1 MSIIYHAETE
11 NASFFRCKVEIGGVK
26 RYIMDE
32 RGRQSP
38 ACGNGRTGVEEYGSY
53 LAFCGIL
60 LLAGVCSNKLASRF
74 NMPVLLMFL
83 AAGMAVGVYG
93 SSHFTLKA
101 QMHGTV
107 INSLGAVAMYF
118 ILFSGGLGTKYK
130 AIRPVLGRGLVLAT
144 AGVLLTAL
152 FLGAGGYVIY
162 LLFARGESFSLT
174 FSWWLLL
181 ASLISSTD
189 AAATFAILRGN
200 GVNLSGGLQ
209 PLLELES
216 GSNDPM
222 AALLTIAMIQ
232 LITGK
237 ESFSLV
243 QIPAVAYKIVVGA
256 GVGLLVGWAG
266 TWFFSR
272 HYGYEG
278 LYYVLGV
285 ALVLICAGV
294 AECIRS
300 NGFLSVYVCGVV
312 MGNNRYNYRSGLER
326 FNEGVAWLMQVI
338 LFTSLGALIRPR
350 DLLTVQVLV
359 PGILMSLTLM
369 FLARPAAVFSC
380 LAGSDFSLRE
390 RLLIS
395 WAGLRGAAPI
405 VLATFPLAAGVD
417 HSSYMFNMIFFMVI
431 GSILVQGRSL
441 MPLARKLGLTRPF
454 VARSRAPLE
463 LETISG
469 VNYRLHEFEVTP
481 ACVLAGVTLAEAKF
495 PPGVLVTLIRRGG
508 GFIPAG
514 GSTRIENGDGLLV
527 IGMPE
532 KLRILVENFF
542 PDSDYSEDDELQI
555 FKKRSERK

>member
-1 MSIIYHAETE
+1 ME
-11 NASFFRCKVEIGGVK
+11 EI
-26 RYIMDE
+26 
-32 RGRQSP
+32 S
-38 ACGNGRTGVEEYGSY
+38 SY
-53 LAFCGIL
+53 LAFVGIL

-83 AAGMAVGVYG
+83 AAGMAAGVYG
-93 SSHFTLKA
+93 STHFSLKA

-107 INSLGAVAMYF
+107 INTLGTVAMYF
-118 ILFSGGLGTKYK
+118 ILFAGGLGTKYK
-130 AIRPVLGRGLVLAT
+130 AIKPVLGRGLVLAT
-144 AGVLLTAL
+144 AGVFLTAL

-162 LLFARGESFSLT
+162 LLFARGESFALT

-222 AALLTIAMIQ
+222 AALLTIVMIQ
-232 LITGK
+232 LVTGK
-237 ESFSLV
+237 ESFSLL
-243 QIPAVAYKIVVGA
+243 QIPFVAYKIVVGA

-266 TWFFSR
+266 TWFFNR

-285 ALVLICAGV
+285 ALVLICAGA
-294 AECIRS
+294 AEHIQA
-300 NGFLSVYVCGVV
+300 NGFLAVYVCGVV

-326 FNEGVAWLMQVI
+326 FNEGVAWLMQVL
-338 LFTSLGALIRPR
+338 LFTSLGALVRPR
-350 DLLTVQVLV
+350 ELLGPQVLL
-359 PGILMSLTLM
+359 PGILMSVTLM
-369 FLARPAAVFSC
+369 FLARPAAVWLC
-380 LAGSDFSLRE
+380 LAGSGFSLRE

-405 VLATFPLAAGVD
+405 VLATFPLAAGVT

-431 GSILVQGRSL
+431 GSILIQGRTI
-441 MPLARKLGLTRPF
+441 MPLARMLKLTKPF
-454 VARSRAPLE
+454 VARSRPPLE

-481 ACVLAGVTLAEAKF
+481 ACVLAGVTLAEAKL

-508 GFIPAG
+508 GFIPPG
-514 GSTRIENGDGLLV
+514 GSTRIESGDGLLV
-527 IGMPE
+527 IGTPE
-532 KLRILVENFF
+532 KLKSLVEHFF
-542 PDSDYSEDDELQI
+542 PDSDYSENEELEI
-555 FKKRSERK
+555 FKKHSAKHPATK